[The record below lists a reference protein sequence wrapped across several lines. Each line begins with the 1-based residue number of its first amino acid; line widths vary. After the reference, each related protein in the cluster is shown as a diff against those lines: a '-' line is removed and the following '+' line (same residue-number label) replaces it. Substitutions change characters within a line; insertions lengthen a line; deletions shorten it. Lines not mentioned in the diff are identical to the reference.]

1 LKEEEEEKKKKKKMS
16 GHFLWEV
23 WRHVRELDPDEE
35 ENWFSSLVELYV
47 VLFLRKKERE
57 GLITT
62 SYKDVAKKMDASKAI
77 TPATE
82 LPLPPFLIFMSLGE
96 FKAVK
101 KAEYWMMTMM
111 LVSRITESRS
121 AVCSWW
127 AISLHGY
134 LFELPKKKQK
144 RKRKPCA
151 W

>member
-1 LKEEEEEKKKKKKMS
+1 M
-16 GHFLWEV
+16 
-23 WRHVRELDPDEE
+23 RELDPDEE

-62 SYKDVAKKMDASKAI
+62 SYKDVAKKMDASKTI

-121 AVCSWW
+121 AVCS
-127 AISLHGY
+127 
-134 LFELPKKKQK
+134 
-144 RKRKPCA
+144 
-151 W
+151 